1 MQCIAFIR
9 VGTPTKE
16 GSDQDKNARSDLL
29 LRCGVPTVYPPKYDY
44 LSGLIQYMKL
54 LLLSI
59 ISFFAVNTIQ
69 AQNTNTPTPTK
80 WLTYLDSGFR
90 FTVQY
95 PSDWEF
101 KKPNTNT
108 RFFITSYKENETDN
122 FRENINCIARRLEQQ
137 NFTIKMAEEAIKTS
151 LAEKLTNYHLIKS
164 AYIQWNNA
172 ETLELEYTCKQSAEG
187 VEYDIH
193 MLQRMAVIKGTLF
206 TLTFTSE
213 TQVYDK
219 YIATVRKVYNSLKVK

>member
-1 MQCIAFIR
+1 
-9 VGTPTKE
+9 
-16 GSDQDKNARSDLL
+16 
-29 LRCGVPTVYPPKYDY
+29 
-44 LSGLIQYMKL
+44 MKL

-59 ISFFAVNTIQ
+59 VSLFGLNTIQ

-108 RFFITSYKENETDN
+108 RFFVTSYKENEADQ
-122 FRENINCIARRLEQQ
+122 FRENINCIARKLEQQ
-137 NFTIKMAEEAIKTS
+137 GFTIKMAEEAIKKS
-151 LAEKLTNYHLIKS
+151 LSEKLKDYNLIKS
-164 AYIQWNNA
+164 AYVQWNNA
-172 ETLELEYTCKQSAEG
+172 EALELEYTCKQSAEG

-193 MLQRMAVIKGTLF
+193 ILQRMAVIKGVLF

-213 TQVYDK
+213 TRSYDK
-219 YIATVRKVYNSLKVK
+219 YITTVRKVYNSLKVK